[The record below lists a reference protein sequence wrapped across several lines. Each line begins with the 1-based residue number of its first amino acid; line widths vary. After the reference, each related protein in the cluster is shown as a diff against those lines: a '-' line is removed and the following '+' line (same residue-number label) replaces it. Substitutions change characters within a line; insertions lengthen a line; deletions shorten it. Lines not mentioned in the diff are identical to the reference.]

1 MTNCNGLRIYDANTR
16 ISQGRI
22 PCKIMFVLF
31 IYFVEENSFTVTR
44 KSTINL

>member
-22 PCKIMFVLF
+22 PCKMFVLF